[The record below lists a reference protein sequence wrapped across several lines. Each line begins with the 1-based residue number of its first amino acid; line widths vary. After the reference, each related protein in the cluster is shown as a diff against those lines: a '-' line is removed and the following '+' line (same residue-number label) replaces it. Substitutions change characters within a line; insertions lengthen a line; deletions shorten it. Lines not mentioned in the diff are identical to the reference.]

1 MLMQKY
7 FEFAVE
13 SLCWHV
19 EKLICSFCLVFFFLP
34 RSLSARVTLLVSLSG
49 QADVDIG
56 AGKRLHV
63 LWC

>member
-7 FEFAVE
+7 FVFAVE
-13 SLCWHV
+13 SFHWRGR
-19 EKLICSFCLVFFFLP
+19 KDNMSFLFVIFDLP
-34 RSLSARVTLLVSLSG
+34 RSLSAWVALFVPLSG
-49 QADVDIG
+49 QADVDLG